1 METVMTRTSIHQGFY
16 SGGRLERYAAFPSAH
31 VAPRAVD
38 VWLPPGYDAAPERA
52 YPVFYM
58 HDGQNLFEPSWAFAG
73 VDWGIDE
80 AMVRLIEQGA
90 TAGAIVVGVWKVEQ
104 RRREYMPQ
112 KPLAIAS
119 VREAARLYAGEP
131 DFEAW
136 SDRYLRF
143 LVEELKPHIDATYR
157 TTPEQAS
164 TFVMGSSMGGLISLY
179 ALCEYPAVFGGA
191 ACVSTHWPIGKE
203 ALVDWFGA
211 ALPTPGAHRIYF
223 DFGTATLDAL
233 YEPYQRRMDRA
244 MQAAGYR
251 RDVDWTTR
259 KFEGAEHSEASWRER
274 VDVPLRFLLQDHV
287 PNQRQ

>member
-1 METVMTRTSIHQGFY
+1 MTRTSIHQGFY
-16 SGGRLERYAAFPSAH
+16 SGGWLEHYAAFPSAH

-38 VWLPPGYDAAPERA
+38 VWLPPGYDTTVRT
-52 YPVFYM
+52 YPVIYM

-80 AMVRLIEQGA
+80 AMVRLVEQGL
-90 TAGAIVVGVWKVEQ
+90 TAGAIVVGVWNVEQ

-191 ACVSTHWPIGKE
+191 GCVSTHWPIGKE

-233 YEPYQRRMDRA
+233 YEPYQRRMDRV
-244 MQAAGYR
+244 MQSAGYR
-251 RDVDWTTR
+251 RGVDWTTL
-259 KFEGAEHSEASWRER
+259 KFEGAEHSEASWRKR
-274 VDVPLRFLLQDHV
+274 VDVPLRFLLQETV
-287 PNQRQ
+287 SS